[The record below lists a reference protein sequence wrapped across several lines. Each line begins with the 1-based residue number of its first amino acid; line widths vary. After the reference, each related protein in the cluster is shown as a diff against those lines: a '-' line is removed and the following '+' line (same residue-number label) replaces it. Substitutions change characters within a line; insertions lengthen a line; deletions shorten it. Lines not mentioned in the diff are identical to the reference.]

1 MPKLRLDR
9 LHPLTHPSRIWQAQ
23 LAPPAPPRPPP
34 PPPEKL
40 GEEWA
45 PPRPPPPP
53 TEKLDE
59 EWAADR
65 LRQTGQL
72 LGWMADGPLSGG
84 VKFLSVA
91 HGEDTRAKADE
102 LLKKV

>member
-9 LHPLTHPSRIWQAQ
+9 LHPLTPPSRIWQAQ
-23 LAPPAPPRPPP
+23 LAPP
-34 PPPEKL
+34 
-40 GEEWA
+40 A